1 MNTKQLYTG
10 IGIAVV
16 VLIGVGVWYFQIRK
30 PAPEI
35 PGTIPRE
42 EAGLGAQLYE
52 EAANPVQGKLPETN
66 PFEQVNTNPID
77 KIYKNPFK

>member
-1 MNTKQLYTG
+1 MNTRQLFIG
-10 IGIAVV
+10 IGIAVF
-16 VLIGVGVWYFQIRK
+16 IGVGIWYFQTRK

-42 EAGLGAQLYE
+42 EAGLGAQLFE
-52 EAANPVQGKLPETN
+52 KAANPVKESLPETN

-77 KIYKNPFK
+77 KIFKNPFK

>member
-1 MNTKQLYTG
+1 MKPKQLYY

-16 VLIGVGVWYFQIRK
+16 VLVGFVFWYFQIRK
-30 PAPEI
+30 AAPEI

-42 EAGLGAQLYE
+42 EASLGAQLFE
-52 EAANPVQGKLPETN
+52 EAANPVKGKLPETN

-77 KIYKNPFK
+77 TIYKNPFE